1 MDRKYHGSIAGV
13 LPVMMILA
21 CLIGASTAAL
31 AQDAAKPATEKWRPN
46 DGLYII
52 AGTNFTGPCEE
63 SAQYL
68 FELGKKSVIGEEAF
82 KCQITKI
89 TDTAPVTLRLDLTCD
104 DDERGKF
111 KEIIT
116 LRKIN
121 SKSLF
126 MRMTRNGKFGGP
138 AWQIDYC
145 PKDAAKEA
153 RDRAEAKQTAA
164 EETSGLRGWRPR
176 DGVYAS
182 PAADFDDRCLKSGD
196 AIFRLAQSSVS
207 SGGASCY
214 ISKMA
219 DAPPYGMKLTV
230 ICNQSGTQGLV
241 MRTVDGE
248 TTFEPAGTE
257 TMIVKKID
265 EQTVSLQKSRN
276 GQFPEPAQQ
285 LSYCPEA
292 AQRGFAEKTK

>member
-1 MDRKYHGSIAGV
+1 LDRKNYGSIAHV
-13 LPVMMILA
+13 LPVMIFA
-21 CLIGASTAAL
+21 CLIGASTATY
-31 AQDAAKPATEKWRPN
+31 AQDGTKPVTEKWRPK
-46 DGLYII
+46 DGPYII
-52 AGTNFTGPCEE
+52 AGTDFTRPCEE

-68 FELGKKSVIGEEAF
+68 FELGKKSVIGQEAF

-89 TDTAPVTLRLDLTCD
+89 TDTTPVTLRLDLTCE

-121 SKSLF
+121 AKSLF

-138 AWQIDYC
+138 EWQIDYC

-153 RDRAEAKQTAA
+153 NDRAEAEKKAA
-164 EETSGLRGWRPR
+164 EERSGVRGWRPR

-182 PAADFDDRCLKSGD
+182 PAADFEDRCLKSGD
-196 AIFRLAQSSVS
+196 AIIRLAQNSVS
-207 SGGASCY
+207 SGAASCY
-214 ISKMA
+214 VSKVA
-219 DAPPYGMKLTV
+219 DAPPYGTKLAV

-241 MRTVDGE
+241 MRTVNGE
-248 TTFEPAGTE
+248 TTFEPAGAE
-257 TMIVKKID
+257 TMILKKID
-265 EQTVSLQKSRN
+265 EQTVSLQKSLN
-276 GQFPEPAQQ
+276 GQFSEPAQQ

-292 AQRGFAEKTK
+292 AQRLR